1 VKVIQGLFLIVL
13 AGVLSGSALLA
24 AAAFQWAQEL
34 PELSELSS
42 LEYTATTQIFARNGE
57 LIGEI
62 LPVQGEDRAS
72 TDRIPV
78 TLEEVSPAA
87 LAAIIASED
96 DQFFNHYGFDVPG
109 LALATWL
116 LVTGEGGRGGST
128 ITTQVIKN
136 VFFPDIADEQTIER
150 KAKEIMMAIELERR
164 HTKAEILQ
172 QWLNVTYWGGNFY
185 GIRAASR
192 AYFNKDPIELTLA
205 EGLYLARLVPL
216 PSRNYE
222 EFAAT
227 RRSMRAVIDNM
238 LEQGVISPEA
248 AERAWRQPIQPTGWR
263 VEYDSDGNIVGA
275 PERTGEPLGL
285 SSTVSSN
292 LAPHVSWTVRNIL
305 TDRYGESRVFNS
317 GGLRVYTTIDVQ
329 AQQAANQAS
338 LDAAAPPGAQVAVVG
353 LNPSNGEILAMVGGR
368 IVLGQPLGEFNRV
381 TDAFR
386 QPGSS
391 FKPIIYAT
399 AIEQGGYT
407 QADVVVDEAVS
418 FPQPNQ
424 PNWEP
429 VNHDNRFIGARTLR
443 EHLNISR
450 NIPLVKLV
458 EAVTPEAVAARSQSL
473 GYSTVQPFISLALG
487 SFEVTPL
494 QHASA
499 MGAFMNGGVHVEPHL
514 ITRVEDVEG
523 NVLWEQQARET
534 QVWTEQT
541 AYIMLDLLRANV
553 ADSGAFSRR
562 AQIGERWVGG
572 KTGTTNDD
580 RDIWFVGM
588 SAEIASAVW
597 IGYDDYGELPG
608 SMPDGERMTS
618 SRQPI
623 YIWRDF
629 MERALQG
636 TTPVTS
642 IAPPEGVSF
651 ATFDRAS
658 GSANGGTRGA
668 FITGTEPSGNQAATM
683 QALRITIPIDNRT
696 GQRANADT
704 PRNNIVWRDIS
715 PNQVGNYLSN

>member
-1 VKVIQGLFLIVL
+1 MKVLQGLFLIIL
-13 AGVLSGSALLA
+13 TGVLSASALLA
-24 AAAFQWAQEL
+24 SSAFMWAQEL
-34 PELSELSS
+34 PELNELTS

-78 TLEEVSPAA
+78 TLDEVSPAA
-87 LAAIIASED
+87 LAAIIGSED

-109 LALATWL
+109 LLRATWL
-116 LVTGEGGRGGST
+116 LATGEGGRGGST

-136 VFFPDIADEQTIER
+136 VFFPDIAEEQTIER
-150 KAKEIMMAIELERR
+150 KAKEIMMAVELERR

-172 QWLNVTYWGGNFY
+172 QWLNVTFWGGNFY

-205 EGLYLARLVPL
+205 EGLYLARLVPF

-222 EFAAT
+222 EFENT
-227 RRSMRAVIDNM
+227 RQAMRNVLDNM
-238 LEQGVISPEA
+238 LEQGVISQETA
-248 AERAWRQPIQPTGWR
+248 DRAWRQPIQPTGWR
-263 VEYDSDGNIVGA
+263 VQYDSDGNLVGT

-292 LAPHVSWTVRNIL
+292 LAPHVSWTVRNLL

-338 LDAAAPPGAQVAVVG
+338 LDAAAPPGAQVAIVG
-353 LNPSNGEILAMVGGR
+353 VDPRNGEILAMIGER
-368 IVLGQPLGEFNRV
+368 LILGEPIGEFNRV
-381 TDAFR
+381 TAALR

-407 QADVVVDEAVS
+407 QADVVVDEPVS

-429 VNHDNRFIGARTLR
+429 DNHDNTFIGARTLR

-473 GYSTVQPFISLALG
+473 GYTTVQPFISIALG

-499 MGAFMNGGVHVEPHL
+499 MGTFVNGGVHVEPHL
-514 ITRVEDVEG
+514 ISRVEDVEG
-523 NVLWEQQARET
+523 NVLWESQPRET

-541 AYIMLDLLRANV
+541 AYIMLDLMRANV
-553 ADSGAFSRR
+553 ADGGAFSRR
-562 AQIGERWVGG
+562 AQVGERWIGG

-588 SAEIASAVW
+588 SPELASAVW
-597 IGYDDYGELPG
+597 IGYDDYSPLPG

-629 MERALQG
+629 MERALRG
-636 TTPVTS
+636 TPTTSDIPV
-642 IAPPEGVSF
+642 PEGISF
-651 ATFDRAS
+651 ASFDRTTGNPG
-658 GSANGGTRGA
+658 GSTRGA
-668 FITGTEPSGNQAATM
+668 FLAGTEPTGSQTTTQAV
-683 QALRITIPIDNRT
+683 RITIPIDNRT
-696 GQRANADT
+696 GSRATAST
-704 PRNNIVWRDIS
+704 PRNNIVWQEIA
-715 PNQVGNYLSN
+715 PNEIERYVNN